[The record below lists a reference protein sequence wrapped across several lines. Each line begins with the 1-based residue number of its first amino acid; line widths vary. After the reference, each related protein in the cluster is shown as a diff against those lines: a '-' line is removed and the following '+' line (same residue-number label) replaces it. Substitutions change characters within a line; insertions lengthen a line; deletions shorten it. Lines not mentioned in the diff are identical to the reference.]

1 MGDIGRN
8 TKYEG
13 RKIERERERERG
25 REREG
30 ILLTGRTRAW
40 AERAVQRRTRESV
53 NERESS
59 GRTGICA
66 WANGT
71 LMGRSLGTCGRD
83 RMGRRAALHA

>member
-1 MGDIGRN
+1 MGNIGRN

-13 RKIERERERERG
+13 RKESR

-40 AERAVQRRTRESV
+40 AERAVRGRTRGSV

-59 GRTGICA
+59 RRVGIGA

-71 LMGRSLGTCGRD
+71 LMGRSLGTCGHD
-83 RMGRRAALHA
+83 RMGRRVVLHM